1 MKLFLRFLPVTA
13 IAVLL
18 PSALQ
23 AEVQPL
29 EGEQMEEVY
38 IPTSSVTT
46 VRSTPIV
53 SAEKPSVG
61 DIQRQT
67 SSSAISRDL
76 SESLSGYRNLPPV
89 GNPNFQQRLMSRL
102 QEQGLISG
110 DDAQLILNQVP
121 SGATVS
127 GTNGNYTVNTSTDP
141 NRNIGLQTSPAGLTI
156 TLPNTGNF
164 PNEIQGS
171 LDSGVRM
178 EVRDNQIILQLNP
191 QQ

>member
-1 MKLFLRFLPVTA
+1 MKLFSRYLPATA
-13 IAVLL
+13 LGLL
-18 PSALQ
+18 LTSAIQ

-29 EGEQMEEVY
+29 EGEQMEDVY
-38 IPTSSVTT
+38 IPSSVS
-46 VRSTPIV
+46 VRPNPAV
-53 SAEKPSVG
+53 SAEKPSVS

-67 SSSAISRDL
+67 SSSAASRDL

-89 GNPNFQQRLMSRL
+89 ANPNFQQRLMSRL

-110 DDAQLILNQVP
+110 EDARMFLDQSP
-121 SGATVS
+121 HGTASGS
-127 GTNGNYTVNTSTDP
+127 SGNYTVNTS
-141 NRNIGLQTSPAGLTI
+141 NGIGFQTSPAGLTI